1 MTEAPTSSLQAS
13 TSIDESALLFSVIIV
28 NFNGGGYLAAAVE
41 SLKCQSL
48 NNFELILVDNASTD
62 GSADSLDLS
71 CFKQVHFVKNSENLG
86 FAGANN
92 QAAKLAQGRWL
103 ALLNP
108 DATAAPDWLEQL
120 HHASNQHPRCRVFAS
135 TQYSLHEDDILDGT
149 GDSYLIIGVPW
160 RGGYGHPVSV
170 LPETGHCFSPCGAA
184 AMYDRDLFLRI
195 GGFDERFFCYCEDV
209 DIGFRLQLAGEPC
222 LFVREAAIYHA
233 GSAIS
238 GRYSYFSAYHG
249 TRNRIWTYFKNMPA
263 ILLLL
268 TVPAHFVVSIY
279 LIGRSVFTG
288 SFKATARGTWDGL
301 IGLPQI
307 LNDGR
312 WRTHRRRVS
321 LWRLSRT
328 MAWNPLRMNRR
339 LPHSIRSSE
348 IG

>member
-71 CFKQVHFVKNSENLG
+71 CFKQVQFVKNSENLG

-149 GDSYLIIGVPW
+149 GDS
-160 RGGYGHPVSV
+160 
-170 LPETGHCFSPCGAA
+170 
-184 AMYDRDLFLRI
+184 
-195 GGFDERFFCYCEDV
+195 
-209 DIGFRLQLAGEPC
+209 
-222 LFVREAAIYHA
+222 
-233 GSAIS
+233 
-238 GRYSYFSAYHG
+238 
-249 TRNRIWTYFKNMPA
+249 
-263 ILLLL
+263 
-268 TVPAHFVVSIY
+268 
-279 LIGRSVFTG
+279 
-288 SFKATARGTWDGL
+288 
-301 IGLPQI
+301 
-307 LNDGR
+307 
-312 WRTHRRRVS
+312 
-321 LWRLSRT
+321 
-328 MAWNPLRMNRR
+328 
-339 LPHSIRSSE
+339 
-348 IG
+348 